1 MYCAYNVLVLYFTC
15 NIYCVIQR
23 STFHSIQFPVQVC
36 LFSFTPLQRIRA
48 TPDQAENKRLLMDYN
63 VALRSVD
70 CPYTIMFYGALFRE
84 VIKFMATT
92 LTQHSCC

>member
-1 MYCAYNVLVLYFTC
+1 MFNYYFTC
-15 NIYCVIQR
+15 NNICIVLCKGV
-23 STFHSIQFPVQVC
+23 HSIPFQLPVQIC
-36 LFSFTPLQRIRA
+36 LSLPLSFTPLQRIRA

-84 VIKFMATT
+84 VIKFITT
-92 LTQHSCC
+92 ALTQHSCC